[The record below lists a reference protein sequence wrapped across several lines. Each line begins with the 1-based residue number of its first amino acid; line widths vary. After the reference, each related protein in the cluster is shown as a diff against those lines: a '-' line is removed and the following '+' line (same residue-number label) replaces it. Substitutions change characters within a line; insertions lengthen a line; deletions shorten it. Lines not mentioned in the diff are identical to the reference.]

1 MPILKD
7 EHYKTLYLESGW
19 ARPGAVLA
27 HDVDYVQYGQSV
39 EKTVLQTCVNFVR
52 ALNPDVAKQMII
64 WANADPNVRAY
75 EGDMIKPEQHVIIVN
90 TQ

>member
-1 MPILKD
+1 MLKD
-7 EHYKTLYLESGW
+7 EHFRTLYLESGW

-27 HDVDYVQYGQSV
+27 HDVDYVQFGQCV

-52 ALNPDVAKQMII
+52 SLNPEVANQMVI

-75 EGDMIKPEQHVIIVN
+75 EGDMIKPEQHIIYVD
-90 TQ
+90 TK